1 MSLITI
7 LTVIPHLLTTSLDYF
22 VFPYLKN
29 NVFEK
34 RLGTIP
40 ELMQVIIDN
49 CNLIEVPTLRRSFE
63 NIKQREL
70 HYVWK
75 LKADILKFVNTIG
88 IPHNRQVTHNAPLY
102 ENQDFSVLKI
112 TNLTFE
118 TDI

>member
-1 MSLITI
+1 
-7 LTVIPHLLTTSLDYF
+7 
-22 VFPYLKN
+22 
-29 NVFEK
+29 
-34 RLGTIP
+34 
-40 ELMQVIIDN
+40 MQVIIDN
-49 CNLIEVPTLRRSFE
+49 GNLIEVPTLRRSFE

-88 IPHNRQVTHNAPLY
+88 IPHNRQVTHNAHLY